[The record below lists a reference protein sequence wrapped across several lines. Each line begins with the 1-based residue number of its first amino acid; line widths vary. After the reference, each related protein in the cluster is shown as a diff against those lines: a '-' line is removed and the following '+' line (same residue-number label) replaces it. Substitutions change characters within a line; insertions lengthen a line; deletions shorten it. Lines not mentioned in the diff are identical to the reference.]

1 MEKTGEVTMMMV
13 GGVSAGRRFFL
24 WPCASRLPTTQA
36 AFFHHYANPLASLT
50 AASACSLL
58 HQWKKSSVK
67 TATVSHDAMVSNAT
81 VQLVMAVL
89 TCVTDLPAGL
99 TRSSAAALS
108 APNNAAPKEQSQAD
122 AVLFFAPIRQSVVAS
137 F

>member
-1 MEKTGEVTMMMV
+1 M
-13 GGVSAGRRFFL
+13 AL
-24 WPCASRLPTTQA
+24 CLQA
-36 AFFHHYANPLASLT
+36 AHNTGSLFSPLCKSARESHC
-50 AASACSLL
+50 SACSLL

-67 TATVSHDAMVSNAT
+67 TATVCHDAMASNAT
-81 VQLVMAVL
+81 VQLAMAVL
-89 TCVTDLPAGL
+89 TCVTGLPAGL

-122 AVLFFAPIRQSVVAS
+122 TVLFFAPIRQSVVAS